1 MDRSDAACT
10 RSRRTAWRSAAEH
23 PSLAVLQCAALP
35 VEIAAAANLVL
46 RVGSADSVG
55 SGAQGV
61 CGAFAATSLAFAIAV
76 IPAGVLV
83 DRTPVRRTFA
93 VALTLRTLPMLLGG
107 VLAVGGA
114 LTITAVIALAAAD
127 GLMMALLRPSWQHF
141 QASLVPPASARDAA
155 VLDDWIARA
164 GAVLGAVGGGLVI
177 ASGHTGIGLLA
188 CVMGFLPLLAALAL
202 GLGAGQCRPVLV
214 AGPSRNLQ
222 EAWSALRQ
230 VRQLRE
236 ATRADVILQLAV
248 PVGVLVPAV
257 TVALTAIEYLWLF
270 ALAAAIGALAGMSW
284 MTWVWNRLSPAQL
297 LRRSAGVLGAVL
309 LVDIVALASGG
320 LVATPV
326 WLGATCVAIAVGE
339 AATTALFA
347 VTGAIVQ
354 GEAPAHV
361 RGGVT
366 GLAQAPK
373 HLAMFVSA
381 SVVGLAMSWAGP
393 VLAVGIIAIALTAA
407 VAALRLFR
415 SLSGGPKTREIRKAF
430 LSSSIAPPR

>member
-1 MDRSDAACT
+1 MNEANEKGPILIMIDADACPVKNE
-10 RSRRTAWRSAAEH
+10 AYKVAERH
-23 PSLAVLQCAALP
+23 DVKTF
-35 VEIAAAANLVL
+35 VVANSWINTPRDPMIE
-46 RVGSADSVG
+46 RVV
-55 SGAQGV
+55 V
-61 CGAFAATSLAFAIAV
+61 
-76 IPAGVLV
+76 PAGP
-83 DRTPVRRTFA
+83 D
-93 VALTLRTLPMLLGG
+93 VA
-107 VLAVGGA
+107 
-114 LTITAVIALAAAD
+114 
-127 GLMMALLRPSWQHF
+127 
-141 QASLVPPASARDAA
+141 
-155 VLDDWIARA
+155 DDWIARA
-164 GAVLGAVGGGLVI
+164 GALLGALGGGLVI
-177 ASGHTGIGLLA
+177 ATGHTGIGLLA
-188 CVMGFLPLLAALAL
+188 CVVGFLPLLAALAL
-202 GLGAGQCRPVLV
+202 GLGAGQRRPVLV

-222 EAWSALRQ
+222 EAWSALRE
-230 VRQLRE
+230 VRRLRE

-270 ALAAAIGALAGMSW
+270 ALAAAIGALAGTSW
-284 MTWVWNRLSPAQL
+284 VTWVWNRLSPAQL

-309 LVDIVALASGG
+309 LVDVVALASGG

-326 WLGATCVAIAVGE
+326 WLGAACVAIAVGE

-373 HLAMFVSA
+373 HLAMFISA

-393 VLAVGIIAIALTAA
+393 MLAVGIIAIALTAA

-415 SLSGGPKTREIRKAF
+415 SLAGGPQTQKIRKTF
-430 LSSSIAPPR
+430 LSNSIALPR

>member
-1 MDRSDAACT
+1 
-10 RSRRTAWRSAAEH
+10 
-23 PSLAVLQCAALP
+23 
-35 VEIAAAANLVL
+35 
-46 RVGSADSVG
+46 
-55 SGAQGV
+55 
-61 CGAFAATSLAFAIAV
+61 
-76 IPAGVLV
+76 
-83 DRTPVRRTFA
+83 
-93 VALTLRTLPMLLGG
+93 
-107 VLAVGGA
+107 
-114 LTITAVIALAAAD
+114 
-127 GLMMALLRPSWQHF
+127 
-141 QASLVPPASARDAA
+141 
-155 VLDDWIARA
+155 
-164 GAVLGAVGGGLVI
+164 
-177 ASGHTGIGLLA
+177 
-188 CVMGFLPLLAALAL
+188 
-202 GLGAGQCRPVLV
+202 
-214 AGPSRNLQ
+214 
-222 EAWSALRQ
+222 
-230 VRQLRE
+230 
-236 ATRADVILQLAV
+236 
-248 PVGVLVPAV
+248 VGVLVPAV

-270 ALAAAIGALAGMSW
+270 ALAAAIGALVGMSW
-284 MTWVWNRLSPAQL
+284 VTWVWNRLSPAQL
-297 LRRSAGVLGAVL
+297 LQRSAGVLGAVL

-326 WLGATCVAIAVGE
+326 WLGAACVAIAVGE